1 MFHDALNAKDNIN
14 NIFFFDENF
23 SKFTFCANQ
32 IGILGV
38 DLDKINL
45 DDCNNFDKDD
55 PETTL
60 YVRLLAWRSKCEK
73 SEVFKKYISKELM
86 SIVWHP
92 TRCF

>member
-1 MFHDALNAKDNIN
+1 MFHDALNANDNID

-73 SEVFKKYISKELM
+73 SEVFKNI
-86 SIVWHP
+86 
-92 TRCF
+92 